1 MNIINNIKSTVL
13 RRPIPLR
20 VIAAV
25 IAFAIIIW
33 LLFGINDLLGN
44 PISYYLAKTNSE
56 KYVAEKYGDEGY
68 VVSDI
73 GYSFKFKN
81 YLVLAEK
88 PGSKDCYFTVYC
100 GMDGKPDADNYDSY
114 VAGGGNTRRRLEE
127 SYRKLADSIFESPSF
142 PYSSKISG
150 GSLVFKGD
158 GDKPDEYDFG
168 LSESI
173 LVPDAEYDIEKLGK
187 QAGLLTVYIDT
198 ENLTAEF
205 ASEALLR
212 IKALANLGMVPF
224 YAIELTLENSAHEY
238 YPVGVFRSADIYEEG
253 LVERVKV
260 SHQKKEELNA
270 IEDKKKLG

>member
-1 MNIINNIKSTVL
+1 MNVISNIKSTVL
-13 RRPIPLR
+13 RRPIALR

-68 VVSDI
+68 VVNGI
-73 GYSFKFKN
+73 VYSFKFKV
-81 YLVLAEK
+81 YLVNAEK

-127 SYRKLADSIFESPSF
+127 SYGKLADSILESPAF
-142 PYSSKISG
+142 QYSSDISG
-150 GSLVFKGD
+150 GSLVFKGEE
-158 GDKPDEYDFG
+158 DKYDFG
-168 LSESI
+168 LSRDI
-173 LVPDAEYDIEKLGK
+173 LKPDAEYDIAELGE
-187 QAGLLTVYIDT
+187 QAGLFTVYIDT

-205 ASEALLR
+205 AAEALLR

-224 YAIELTLENSAHEY
+224 YAVELTLKNSAYEY
-238 YPVGVFRSADIYEEG
+238 YSVGVFRSGDIYEEG

-260 SHQKKEELNA
+260 SHQKTEEYYAN
-270 IEDKKKLG
+270 EDKKKLGCR